1 MVHPGMETQL
11 RIPMNERAETAVAH
25 SVDRRSAF
33 IEQHM
38 KRVFVLVYR
47 VVGNVADAQD
57 LTQDV
62 FIKALQREEQLRDSD
77 KAAQWLSRIAANTAI
92 DFLRRR
98 GRAACAPLE
107 DGPELPDARRASDP
121 EQLLLSAESHQIFQ
135 DALQTL
141 TPRERAALVMR
152 DVEGAEPDEVARALG
167 CSKATVRSHIANA
180 RVKFR
185 KFLRR
190 RNPSPVTEG

>member
-1 MVHPGMETQL
+1 M
-11 RIPMNERAETAVAH
+11 
-25 SVDRRSAF
+25 
-33 IEQHM
+33 
-38 KRVFVLVYR
+38 
-47 VVGNVADAQD
+47 
-57 LTQDV
+57 
-62 FIKALQREEQLRDSD
+62 
-77 KAAQWLSRIAANTAI
+77 
-92 DFLRRR
+92 
-98 GRAACAPLE
+98 E